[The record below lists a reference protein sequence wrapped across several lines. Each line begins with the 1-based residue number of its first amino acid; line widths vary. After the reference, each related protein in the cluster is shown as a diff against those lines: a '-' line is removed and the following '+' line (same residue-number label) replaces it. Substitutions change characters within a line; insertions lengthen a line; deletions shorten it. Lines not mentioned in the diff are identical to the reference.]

1 MNDMPSAF
9 EPSRRS
15 HRDLTVGETAAL
27 IGVSV
32 RTLHYWDEIAVVTPS
47 GRSRAGYR
55 LYSERD
61 LERLHEVLIY
71 RETGM
76 SLAEVRELLVSRDSR
91 RAATHA
97 DAATTCEVPSERE
110 RLVQQREVLLGKVD
124 HLHRML
130 RAVDSL
136 IERID
141 MGEKLTP
148 EQRAEILG
156 KDWNPEWDNEAK
168 NRWGN
173 TSDWVASRQ
182 YQESQT
188 AEELESDK
196 ARIDAVEEKIA
207 SAIQRDVDPR
217 SAEAIALADEYR
229 RALTWYNVTPAK
241 HVLIARGYVED
252 SRFRDRFESR
262 QAGMAEWLKDAI
274 DANAREHGVDPDT
287 AEWQ

>member
-1 MNDMPSAF
+1 MPNTP
-9 EPSRRS
+9 EPNQSS
-15 HRDLTVGETAAL
+15 HQDLSVGETAAL

-61 LERLHEVLIY
+61 LERLHEVLTY

-76 SLAEVRELLVSRDSR
+76 SLAEVRELLLSHDSR
-91 RAATHA
+91 RGATHA
-97 DAATTCEVPSERE
+97 NTATAREVPSERE
-110 RLVQQREVLLGKVD
+110 RLIQQREVLLGKVD

-136 IERID
+136 IERIN

-168 NRWGN
+168 NRWGH
-173 TSDWVASRQ
+173 TDDWAASRQ

-188 AEELESDK
+188 AEDLERDK
-196 ARIDAVEEKIA
+196 IQIDAVEEKIA
-207 SAIQRDVDPR
+207 AAIQRGVDPR
-217 SAEAIALADEYR
+217 SSEAITLADEYR
-229 RALTWYNVTPAK
+229 RALTWFDVTPAK

-262 QAGMAEWLKDAI
+262 QAGMAEWLTLAI
-274 DANAREHGVDPDT
+274 DENAREHGIDPDT

>member
-1 MNDMPSAF
+1 MPNALKLN
-9 EPSRRS
+9 RGS

-76 SLAEVRELLVSRDSR
+76 SLAEVRELLVSHDSR
-91 RAATHA
+91 QAATHA
-97 DAATTCEVPSERE
+97 DAATAREVPSERE

-173 TSDWVASRQ
+173 TSDWAASRQ

-188 AEELESDK
+188 AEDLESDK

-217 SAEAIALADEYR
+217 SSEAITLADEYR
-229 RALTWYNVTPAK
+229 RALTWYDVTPAK

-274 DANAREHGVDPDT
+274 DANAREHGIDPDT

>member
-1 MNDMPSAF
+1 MNDMPNTP
-9 EPSRRS
+9 EPNQSS
-15 HRDLTVGETAAL
+15 HQDLSVGETAAL

-76 SLAEVRELLVSRDSR
+76 SLAEVRELLLSHDSR
-91 RAATHA
+91 RGATHA
-97 DAATTCEVPSERE
+97 NTATAREVPSERE
-110 RLVQQREVLLGKVD
+110 RLIQQREVLLGKVD

-136 IERID
+136 IERIN

-156 KDWNPEWDNEAK
+156 NDWNPEWDNEAK
-168 NRWGN
+168 NRWGH
-173 TSDWVASRQ
+173 TDDWAASRQ

-188 AEELESDK
+188 AEDLERDK
-196 ARIDAVEEKIA
+196 IQIDAVEEKIA
-207 SAIQRDVDPR
+207 AAIQRGVDPR
-217 SAEAIALADEYR
+217 SSEAITLADEYR
-229 RALTWYNVTPAK
+229 RALTWFDVTPAK

-262 QAGMAEWLKDAI
+262 QAGMAEWLTLAI
-274 DANAREHGVDPDT
+274 DENAREHGIDPDT

>member
-1 MNDMPSAF
+1 MNDMPNTL
-9 EPSRRS
+9 EPNQSS
-15 HRDLTVGETAAL
+15 HQDLTVGDTAAL

-32 RTLHYWDEIAVVTPS
+32 RTLHYWDEIALVSPS
-47 GRSRAGYR
+47 ARSRAGYR

-76 SLAEVRELLVSRDSR
+76 SLAEVRDLLAAQGLSRGMTDA
-91 RAATHA
+91 RAGTAY
-97 DAATTCEVPSERE
+97 EVASERE
-110 RLVQQREVLLGKVD
+110 RLVQQREALLGKVD

-141 MGEKLTP
+141 MGEKITP

-156 KDWNPEWDNEAK
+156 KDWNPEWDDEAK
-168 NRWGN
+168 DRWGH
-173 TSDWVASRQ
+173 SDDWAAARQ

-188 AEELESDK
+188 AEDLERDK

-207 SAIQRDVDPR
+207 AAIQRDVDPR
-217 SAEAIALADEYR
+217 SAEAMSLADEYR
-229 RALTWYNVTPAK
+229 RALTWYDVTPAK
-241 HVLIARGYVED
+241 HVLIAKGYVED
-252 SRFRDRFESR
+252 ARFRERFEAR
-262 QAGMAEWLKDAI
+262 QSGMAEWLKLAI
-274 DANAREHGVDPDT
+274 DENARKHGIDPAK

>member
-1 MNDMPSAF
+1 MPNAF
-9 EPSRRS
+9 ELSPRS

-76 SLAEVRELLVSRDSR
+76 SLAEVRELLVSHDSR

-97 DAATTCEVPSERE
+97 DAATAREVPSERE

-173 TSDWVASRQ
+173 TSDWAASRQ

-188 AEELESDK
+188 AEDLESDK

-217 SAEAIALADEYR
+217 SSEAITLADEYR
-229 RALTWYNVTPAK
+229 RALTWYDVTPAK

-274 DANAREHGVDPDT
+274 DANAREHGIDPDT